1 MLEFITFL
9 LAPIGYAGLTSTT
22 VMAAHGRWPVALWRV
37 TVLVIVVHVALV
49 WHVRYEWRLSEATRN
64 GYAGFVVFHAALIAI
79 VASLAAESRIARRLV
94 TAAFAAVTVGAVAA
108 TFKYDVVANYRIPV
122 LAIALVGVAGL
133 AYSRLPRR
141 TARQS

>member
-9 LAPIGYAGLTSTT
+9 LAPIGYAGLTTTT
-22 VMAAHGRWPVALWRV
+22 VMAAHGRRPVALWRL

-64 GYAGFVVFHAALIAI
+64 GYAGFVIFHAALIAI

-94 TAAFAAVTVGAVAA
+94 TAAFAAVTVGAIAA

-122 LAIALVGVAGL
+122 IAIALVGVAGL

-141 TARQS
+141 MARQR